1 MLEALLNEYIMDTEN
16 PILNYKIGREYEK
29 IGQTAAAVSYF
40 LRASERTSDKVLSYE
55 CLIRIGKA
63 FEKQQNRNFT
73 VKCTYRSAI
82 ACCPDRP
89 EAYYFLAK
97 HYNAEQNY
105 TESYLLCRLAEF
117 NCKEESYSDLG
128 VDYPG
133 RYGLYYYEAI
143 ASWWYGKNPEA
154 RNLFDKLNRSYWNKL
169 EDFQKTEVKTYTDLI
184 QTKMG
189 SKKNKIVDY
198 CTFFEPTGKEMLRLR
213 IAILNDYVDEFIVV
227 ESSKTQSGVPIPYEL
242 ENVIEKYNLPKNKI
256 RILKLDIPD
265 AENLIVEEIDKLNC
279 YENNSSNI
287 ESLRSRVRDRMQK
300 NALLSVLDEYNDNDV
315 FIISDIDEIIKP
327 KNIEF
332 VSNIVR
338 HHPDCVIRIPIA
350 HLEGRA
356 DLRVYM
362 RDTDQPKEWT
372 GMIVTTK
379 NHLMKTTPNQI
390 RSGIFNRLPIEY
402 IMEDGKRME
411 DMGWHFSWMGG
422 KAITKLKSKIFTHH
436 ADSFSYLVSSSY
448 EGMDEFLDSIELKEG
463 SISPSGDK
471 NTILKSYPIE
481 NLPKEIFEMPE
492 IEEFLFPKIESEKNP
507 MITNTKQ
514 DTKETI
520 IEAYREYD
528 SRFVWGWCTL
538 DKAGSFVDYVDEI
551 CSRVDNPVC
560 VEIGI
565 FAGKSALPVALELKR
580 HNKGK
585 LYAIDPWKNDEAVK
599 GYEETND
606 HYEYW
611 KNIDLQSM
619 YRFFLNLLKEYDAE
633 NFVEVWPVASDDT
646 PIIENIDFLYI
657 DGQHTDQAHRDVL
670 KFATRVKLDGYCIAD
685 DVAWGEVSKVPSMLQ
700 SLGFKM
706 VHQLDSA
713 FVFKRTSIIDFTKET
728 VIEAYKK
735 YDSQLCWGWCTLD
748 KAGCFVDY
756 INEICNSVDNPVCVE
771 IGVFGGKS
779 VLPVALEL
787 KRHNK
792 GKLYAID
799 PWTNEESGKGY
810 ENLGSEY
817 EYWKNV
823 DLQYMHQFFLDLLKE
838 YDVENYVEVLRV
850 TSDNAPIIENID
862 YLYIDGQHTDQ
873 AHRDVLKFATRVK
886 IGGYCIA
893 DDVSWGEVS
902 KVPGMLEALG
912 FMHVHQVDNA
922 YIFKRTNAIDFTKD
936 ENNIFK
942 INTGSAKRAFIVDN
956 FYENPMA
963 IREFAQKQEFIEGG
977 LGRGFIGRRTVQQF
991 LFPGI
996 KEAFESIMQK
1006 KITFWKEHGMNGRF
1020 QLNIAGEQLVYHCDS
1035 QKYAAMI
1042 YLTPNA
1048 PPSCGTSTFKHKK
1061 SGVYHNSD
1069 PRIMEVFA
1077 GVKTTMDGTIHDKVD
1092 SFGNIFNRLVI
1103 FDAGCIHAA
1112 SDYFGAD
1119 MEDGRLWHMF
1129 FFDAE

>member
-1 MLEALLNEYIMDTEN
+1 MDTEN

-29 IGQTAAAVSYF
+29 IGQTAAAISYL
-40 LRASERTSDKVLSYE
+40 LRASERTTDKVLSYE
-55 CLIRIGKA
+55 CLLRIGRA

-89 EAYYFLAK
+89 EAYYFLSR

-184 QTKMG
+184 QSKMG
-189 SKKNKIVDY
+189 SKKSKIVDY

-227 ESSKTQSGVPIPYEL
+227 ESNKTQSGVPISYEL
-242 ENVIEKYNLPKNKI
+242 ENVIEKYNLPKDKI
-256 RILKLDIPD
+256 RVLKLDIPD

-300 NALLSVLDEYNDNDV
+300 NALLSVLDDYGDNDV

-327 KNIEF
+327 QNIEF

-338 HHPDCVIRIPIA
+338 QHPECVIRIPIA

-379 NHLMKTTPNQI
+379 SHLMKTTPNQI
-390 RSGIFNRLPIEY
+390 RSGIFNRLPIQY
-402 IMEDGKRME
+402 ILEDGKRME

-436 ADSFSYLVSSSY
+436 ADSFSYLVSSTY

-492 IEEFLFPKIESEKNP
+492 IEQFLFPKIESEKNI
-507 MITNTKQ
+507 MVTNTKQ
-514 DTKETI
+514 DSKETV
-520 IEAYREYD
+520 IEAYRKYD
-528 SRFVWGWCTL
+528 SQFVWGWCTL
-538 DKAGSFVDYVDEI
+538 DKAGSFIDYVDEI
-551 CSRVDNPVC
+551 CNRVDNPVC

-565 FAGKSALPVALELKR
+565 YGGKSALPVALELKR

-599 GYEETND
+599 GYEESND
-606 HYEYW
+606 HFEYW
-611 KNIDLQSM
+611 NNIDLQFI
-619 YRFFLNLLKEYDAE
+619 YQFFLNLLKEYELED
-633 NFVEVWPVASDDT
+633 FVEIWPVASDDT

-657 DGQHTDQAHRDVL
+657 DGQHTDQAHRDVM
-670 KFATRVKLDGYCIAD
+670 KFASRVKLNGYCVAD
-685 DVAWGEVSKVPSMLQ
+685 DVAWGEVSKVPAMLEA
-700 SLGFKM
+700 LGFM
-706 VHQLDSA
+706 MIHQLDSA
-713 FVFKRTSIIDFTKET
+713 FVFR
-728 VIEAYKK
+728 
-735 YDSQLCWGWCTLD
+735 
-748 KAGCFVDY
+748 
-756 INEICNSVDNPVCVE
+756 
-771 IGVFGGKS
+771 
-779 VLPVALEL
+779 
-787 KRHNK
+787 
-792 GKLYAID
+792 
-799 PWTNEESGKGY
+799 
-810 ENLGSEY
+810 
-817 EYWKNV
+817 
-823 DLQYMHQFFLDLLKE
+823 
-838 YDVENYVEVLRV
+838 
-850 TSDNAPIIENID
+850 
-862 YLYIDGQHTDQ
+862 
-873 AHRDVLKFATRVK
+873 
-886 IGGYCIA
+886 
-893 DDVSWGEVS
+893 
-902 KVPGMLEALG
+902 
-912 FMHVHQVDNA
+912 
-922 YIFKRTNAIDFTKD
+922 RTNIVDFTKD
-936 ENNIFK
+936 ETNIFK
-942 INTGSAKRAFIVDN
+942 INTNSAKRAFIVDN

-963 IREFAQKQEFIEGG
+963 IREFAQKQEFIQGG

-1006 KITFWKEHGMNGRF
+1006 KITQWKEHGMNGRF

-1035 QKYAAMI
+1035 QKYAGMI
-1042 YLTPNA
+1042 YLTPNS
-1048 PPSCGTSTFKHKK
+1048 PPSCGTSTFMHKK
-1061 SGVYHNSD
+1061 SRVYHNSD
-1069 PRIMEVFA
+1069 PRINEVFD
-1077 GVKTTMDGTIHDKVD
+1077 GVKTTMDGTIHERVD

-1103 FDAGCIHAA
+1103 FDAGCIHSA